1 MTSKELRKLQ
11 NLFNKSIEL
20 LELDIESSLFI
31 SRKCLELIIHN
42 FFEMQKLAKKESG
55 DDYPILSKMIK
66 KLILENY
73 LGKNLADDMEYIRK
87 KGNDAVHIPDKT
99 AKKQTIKPVN
109 LTIAKGSTQRV
120 GKVIA
125 WYLESANKA
134 DNTLFLYAAR
144 IGKLP
149 KKNLKQN
156 ERVFELS
163 EAIYDLCS
171 YQIFRN
177 PDAIWDI
184 TEGIPK
190 SKILDD
196 DIKELIAETERLVWK
211 YNNFE
216 DDFVEGDSRFQNFK
230 NYFSNKKSETAAS
243 LFKKINPYQVDE
255 VNRLRKVVK
264 NRYFAN

>member
-11 NLFNKSIEL
+11 NLFYKSIEL

-31 SRKCLELIIHN
+31 SRKCLELIIHK

-55 DDYPILSKMIK
+55 DDYPILSKMIR

-73 LGKNLADDMEYIRK
+73 LGKNLADDMQYIRK
-87 KGNDAVHIPDKT
+87 KGNDAVHIADKT

-109 LTIAKGSTQRV
+109 LTIAIGSIQRV
-120 GKVIA
+120 GKIIT
-125 WYLESANKA
+125 WYLESVNKA
-134 DNTLFLYAAR
+134 DNTLFLYAAK

-149 KKNLKQN
+149 KRHLKQN
-156 ERVFELS
+156 ERAFELN

-184 TEGIPK
+184 TKGITK

-196 DIKELIAETERLVWK
+196 DIKELIEKTKRLVWK
-211 YNNFE
+211 YNKFD

-243 LFKKINPYQVDE
+243 IFKKFYSDQVDE
-255 VNRLRKVVK
+255 VNRLRKVLK